1 MDGCIRTTARAKAA
15 RGYPCTHVRT
25 PEPPEARPKKTIPT
39 DKERKAPKT
48 RRYQS
53 AHTWQPELA
62 RWQSIIPRTQ
72 KPTQARAW
80 WQSIPSA
87 AISGFPLPPTD
98 PRESCGMPVAGRR
111 SAGTSAGV
119 HPSKTS
125 HASAATCNHCAKRA
139 QREARRRGPAL
150 QQAPDAEL
158 SLLSKETERS
168 GHLPHGGVDGNM
180 PAQPAP
186 KRRAVGSSKEKNQ
199 AKMNNPRKSMRAE
212 KACTRAAARRRQL
225 ARSGSEGPRSVC
237 MAKRRPRGVAMSN
250 TSTLP

>member
-1 MDGCIRTTARAKAA
+1 MDGVAHLPQTHLAGEVLDIHSANDAAITFPRGATPCAKSIPTQAGQTEAHPHPPSDPAPHSHTKAA

-39 DKERKAPKT
+39 DKERRAPKT

-87 AISGFPLPPTD
+87 AISGPPLPPTD

-119 HPSKTS
+119 HPSETS

-186 KRRAVGSSKEKNQ
+186 RRRAVGSSKGKI
-199 AKMNNPRKSMRAE
+199 KRK
-212 KACTRAAARRRQL
+212 
-225 ARSGSEGPRSVC
+225 
-237 MAKRRPRGVAMSN
+237 
-250 TSTLP
+250 